1 MMPDLGKYAQAVL
14 SSYAV
19 SIALLVVLVAMSV
32 WRARKTRRE
41 LTDIE
46 QRVRR
51 DGYFGKNCLNSPYNC
66 AAKVLLWQST
76 SVGRLISCT
85 TLATVKVFPLPVT
98 PNKVWCLMP

>member
-32 WRARKTRRE
+32 WRARKMRRE

-51 DGYFGKNCLNSPYNC
+51 DG
-66 AAKVLLWQST
+66 
-76 SVGRLISCT
+76 
-85 TLATVKVFPLPVT
+85 
-98 PNKVWCLMP
+98 